1 MNNPKTVPE
10 KLEFRGTAAQLAE
23 AGDYMILLNYVR
35 SVRRARIMG
44 PLVTIFLALAVMVQ
58 YRSGNSAMT
67 FVYLIL
73 ALYVGMT
80 VMRKVTGD
88 DPAKVLQ
95 ANRRTRAAAAHEGT
109 YDGRLPFRIELE
121 EAQCRIFF
129 GESDQP
135 NQIFDCK
142 KFRSA
147 VECDEIIWLAGK
159 RGLGLPLPKAQLVDA
174 DAGDLRRWLR
184 PYAAIWS
191 SCHIPDK
198 LKESMKQNDDKE
210 KSA

>member
-1 MNNPKTVPE
+1 
-10 KLEFRGTAAQLAE
+10 
-23 AGDYMILLNYVR
+23 
-35 SVRRARIMG
+35 
-44 PLVTIFLALAVMVQ
+44 MVQ

-95 ANRRTRAAAAHEGT
+95 ANRRTRAAAADEGT
-109 YDGRLPFRIELE
+109 YDGRLPFRIELEEAQDILQRGVHGMAHVELPCHVGWGHNDGKGLSVRISLALKTAALFPFSVNSSLGLLGLINLRQFFYHADIELE

-159 RGLGLPLPKAQLVDA
+159 RGLGLPLPKPL
-174 DAGDLRRWLR
+174 
-184 PYAAIWS
+184 S
-191 SCHIPDK
+191 SHF
-198 LKESMKQNDDKE
+198 L
-210 KSA
+210 